1 MCIEMLDNVIFG
13 SYYPIDSKVH
23 SMNPISKII
32 CTLLFTLM
40 ILLSNDIRIVSLV
53 FILSILLC
61 EIAHIPRRIY
71 SKTIKSLKIIIL
83 FVIVIYY
90 FTGLGFENILM
101 MIMRLI
107 GIVLYSTVITLTTPP
122 TEITYGLQKVFS
134 PLNLIGLPVNKISLS
149 ISLAL
154 RFIPTII
161 DQGNKIL
168 KSQASRGVD
177 YNNSNL
183 IGKFTALK
191 SLLIPMF
198 VLSIRRADTLAE
210 SMQIRMYNI
219 NAKRTNYRIHKWGIF
234 DTFLFMLHFIVFGL
248 MITRMVI

>member
-1 MCIEMLDNVIFG
+1 MLDNVVFG

-23 SMNPISKII
+23 TMNPISKII
-32 CTLLFTLM
+32 CTLLFVFM
-40 ILLSNDIRIVSLV
+40 IFLSNDIKIVSLV

-61 EIAHIPRRIY
+61 EMAHIPKRIY
-71 SKTIKSLKIIIL
+71 GKTIKSLKVIIL
-83 FVIVIYY
+83 FVILIYY
-90 FTGLGFENILM
+90 FTGLGIDNILM
-101 MIMRLI
+101 TIMRLI
-107 GIVLYSTVITLTTPP
+107 GIVLYTTVITLTTPP

-177 YNNSNL
+177 YSNSNI

-191 SLLIPMF
+191 SMLIPMF
-198 VLSIRRADTLAE
+198 ILTIRRADTLAE

-219 NAKRTNYRIHKWGIF
+219 NAKRTNYRLNKWGIF

>member
-1 MCIEMLDNVIFG
+1 MLDNVIFG
-13 SYYPIDSKVH
+13 SYYPINSKVH

-122 TEITYGLQKVFS
+122 TEITYGLQNVFS

-219 NAKRTNYRIHKWGIF
+219 NAKRTNYRIHKWGGF
-234 DTFLFMLHFIVFGL
+234 ATFLFMLHFIVFGL